1 MRAIVIG
8 GHGNVARLLTPL
20 LVAEE
25 LSLLGR
31 LVVVTASLPA
41 ALALSNDPHAT
52 VLVLGGRMRGRTSA
66 TVDHWALRMLGEMW
80 IDVAFL
86 GANGISRD
94 RGVTTPDPAVAAMK
108 QEAVRRS
115 RRRILIADH
124 TKFGMI
130 SLCRFAELGD
140 FGTVVTDTGLSAR
153 EASRYEALGPR
164 VIRV

>member
-1 MRAIVIG
+1 
-8 GHGNVARLLTPL
+8 
-20 LVAEE
+20 
-25 LSLLGR
+25 
-31 LVVVTASLPA
+31 
-41 ALALSNDPHAT
+41 
-52 VLVLGGRMRGRTSA
+52 MRGRTSA

-140 FGTVVTDTGLSAR
+140 FGTIVTDTGLSAR